1 MEYLGAESGQRLQRL
16 EKADVLEVT
25 VNHLRGLKAEG
36 RLLGGETEAG
46 DQRLANPST
55 YRSGYSACAA
65 EVRKISSTK
74 YIQKFARK
82 IYTKNMREKY
92 ARLFSGCRVHL

>member
-1 MEYLGAESGQRLQRL
+1 MECLGEQGGGRMQRL

-46 DQRLANPST
+46 DQRLANTST

-74 YIQKFARK
+74 YIQKEDALKSVR
-82 IYTKNMREKY
+82 
-92 ARLFSGCRVHL
+92 S